1 VTNYFKFILNAFK
14 ITQGDTEL
22 YITIMK
28 ASDLLSYAKID
39 RWSENNPLGYQ
50 RPLLERRVAKA
61 TNYLLFEDK
70 VFPTSILINVR
81 GEVEFSPACKV
92 GDFGEY
98 GILKIPKRS
107 LPFWIIDGQHRLM
120 AIALAARE
128 RPEFE
133 KYPVPV
139 TLFSLRDKYSEMRIF
154 YIVNSRQ
161 KSVSTSL
168 AQRHLKA
175 SISKKG
181 LEEIKKYESQRKIM
195 AAVALTIVDILRN
208 DPDSPW
214 YEKVLLPSEKRGKQ
228 HIITQTS
235 FADSIGI
242 LLNKLPEEDFSIDKN
257 DVYLMK
263 IASLLKDYWIAL
275 KEIFF
280 EAFEFPEDYTIQK
293 TVGCYV
299 FHMLFPH
306 VYMLLKR
313 SGDFSKNKIKTI
325 LIKTFENFSKA
336 TGVKVDSEF
345 WNKWTGDPLATGT
358 GMKTIRK
365 LANLFVDSLPLS

>member
-1 VTNYFKFILNAFK
+1 MTNRFKFTLNAFK
-14 ITQGDTEL
+14 ITQGNIDL
-22 YITIMK
+22 YITVMK

-39 RWSENNPLGYQ
+39 RWSEDNPLGYQ

-70 VFPTSILINVR
+70 VFPTSVLVNVR
-81 GEVEFSPACKV
+81 GEIEFLPVCNV

-98 GILKIPKRS
+98 GVLRIPERS

-128 RPEFE
+128 RPEYE

-139 TLFSLRDKYSEMRIF
+139 TLFSLGDRYSEMRMF

-161 KSVSTSL
+161 KSVPTSL

-175 SISKKG
+175 SILEKG
-181 LEEIKKYESQRKIM
+181 LEEIKRYETRRKVM
-195 AAVALTIVDILRN
+195 AAVALTVVDILRK

-214 YEKVLLPSEKRGKQ
+214 YEKVLLPGEKRRRQ
-228 HIITQTS
+228 HVITQTS

-242 LLNKLPEEDFSIDKN
+242 LLSKLPEEDFSINKVN
-257 DVYLMK
+257 ERLTE

-275 KEIFF
+275 REIFP
-280 EAFEFPEDYTIQK
+280 EAFEFPEDHTIQK

-306 VYMLLKR
+306 IYMLLKR
-313 SGDFSKNKIKTI
+313 SGDFSKDKIKDI
-325 LIKTFENFSKA
+325 LVKTFENFFEA
-336 TGVKVDSEF
+336 TGIKVNSEF
-345 WNKWTGDPLATGT
+345 WNRWTGDPLATGT

-365 LANLFVDSLPLS
+365 LVNLFIDSLPLS